1 MGIGPELLVLEEEAE
16 APLAEGGR
24 YSMRRPGRIFSLVM
38 IAWSWKVFLLV
49 RVLKPVLVRVRVL
62 VDATGSLKEDQWI
75 DDDDDND
82 DGNENDGEKATM
94 QLLYLVFAE

>member
-49 RVLKPVLVRVRVL
+49 RVILAR
-62 VDATGSLKEDQWI
+62 VDATGLMKEGPWI
-75 DDDDDND
+75 DDDDDD
-82 DGNENDGEKATM
+82 DNGGEKATTI
-94 QLLYLVFAE
+94 LL